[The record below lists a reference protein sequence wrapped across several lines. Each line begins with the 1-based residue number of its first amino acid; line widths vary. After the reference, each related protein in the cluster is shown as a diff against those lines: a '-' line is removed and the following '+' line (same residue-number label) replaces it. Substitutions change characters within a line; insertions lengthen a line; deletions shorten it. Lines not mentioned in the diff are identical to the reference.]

1 MSFGAIAR
9 TRILRAKAGT
19 TMAVDKW
26 WKKQRPAEGEV
37 RTSSSSYNWISYVF
51 TVSVFL
57 QIGRNNSV

>member
-19 TMAVDKW
+19 TMSVDKW

-37 RTSSSSYNWISYVF
+37 RSF
-51 TVSVFL
+51 
-57 QIGRNNSV
+57 Q

>member
-19 TMAVDKW
+19 TMSVDKW

-37 RTSSSSYNWISYVF
+37 RTGSSMNCM
-51 TVSVFL
+51 
-57 QIGRNNSV
+57 

>member
-37 RTSSSSYNWISYVF
+37 CKVC
-51 TVSVFL
+51 TVCLCLLLMHMVTMMYDC
-57 QIGRNNSV
+57 N